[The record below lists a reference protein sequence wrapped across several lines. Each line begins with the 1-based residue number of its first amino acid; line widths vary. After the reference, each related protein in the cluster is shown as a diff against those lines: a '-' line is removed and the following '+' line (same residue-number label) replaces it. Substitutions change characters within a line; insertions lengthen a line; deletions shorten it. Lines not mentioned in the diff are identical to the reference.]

1 MSEKKVLL
9 EVEVRM
15 TDALKELAQ
24 YKMRVEE
31 IDKASAALKA
41 RIKEEGDQSGELR
54 TELARLG
61 EERKAYNKLIS
72 ENSRHIQNQITAGQT
87 YEGTLKG
94 LAAQLSTAKDQ
105 LRAMKTTDPGF
116 KDKAA
121 EVSALNDKVKELEAS
136 YGVYTRDV
144 GNYQTATNA
153 LKGELADLLGVLKNV
168 GEGGSVMEATASSLS
183 KQADE
188 LKSRISEVELAI
200 RSTGDTQSEQGQKMN
215 AQLEELKDQLGEV

>member
-1 MSEKKVLL
+1 MHDPSL
-9 EVEVRM
+9 EYTRK
-15 TDALKELAQ
+15 DRDKRAQ
-24 YKMRVEE
+24 CQIYLWLGEE
-31 IDKASAALKA
+31 RKASTALKA

-72 ENSRHIQNQITAGQT
+72 ESSRQIQNQITAGQT

-94 LAAQLSTAKDQ
+94 LSAQLSAAKEQ

-116 KDKAA
+116 AAKTA
-121 EVSALNDKVKELEAS
+121 EVAALNDKVKELEAS

-168 GEGGSVMEATASSLS
+168 GQGGSVMEATASSLS
-183 KQADE
+183 KQA
-188 LKSRISEVELAI
+188 
-200 RSTGDTQSEQGQKMN
+200 
-215 AQLEELKDQLGEV
+215 EELKGRIS